1 LTDKAG
7 NKYGDE
13 FSLLDVCL
21 DKCDLL
27 IKNDNADNVDYK
39 FDIEVWPEEKCR
51 DGKRWN
57 VVLHRI
63 FPNTT
68 PIKILEQQFKEF
80 ELASDFIAKVRE
92 YGSELVNFVIYKTWV
107 GDNFYFKLI
116 DKMGNTLVESSC
128 FDTFD
133 PNVTEKATPGSRTQC
148 EVTILDKG
156 IYQEIHDLKKFLAF
170 EYDLYCCEEPCDHNE
185 DPYSFRVTFVLPC
198 WPKRFRNKSFRKY
211 VEKVIYSETP
221 AHVKANIFWLGITEM
236 RNYEEPYFNWLIEM
250 AGNDVPDI
258 GICNDLIK
266 QLRTLKNCDEDC
278 MDADEPHKTGTIVPV
293 PKDPPVAPVPVVA
306 PKPAVPTKR
315 QK

>member
-1 LTDKAG
+1 LRKNGLETIENRHTCKHRV
-7 NKYGDE
+7 NE
-13 FSLLDVCL
+13 LFSIYQRVQQIGIQQPGAPDV
-21 DKCDLL
+21 
-27 IKNDNADNVDYK
+27 AD
-39 FDIEVWPEEKCR
+39 DIE
-51 DGKRWN
+51 
-57 VVLHRI
+57 
-63 FPNTT
+63 
-68 PIKILEQQFKEF
+68 KE
-80 ELASDFIAKVRE
+80 IAQ
-92 YGSELVNFVIYKTWV
+92 LIIY
-107 GDNFYFKLI
+107 FSFQL
-116 DKMGNTLVESSC
+116 
-128 FDTFD
+128 
-133 PNVTEKATPGSRTQC
+133 
-148 EVTILDKG
+148 
-156 IYQEIHDLKKFLAF
+156 
-170 EYDLYCCEEPCDHNE
+170 DLYCAADPCDNNE
-185 DPYSFRVTFVLPC
+185 DPYSFRTTVVFPC